1 MSELQKAHLI
11 ELSKTDPPTV
21 VGSPVPVQFNPT
33 TLNLRISNHT
43 EGGNAQGQPSR
54 QYIATSTVL
63 TLDLVFDTADEGDTD
78 HPRSVRERTGIVER
92 YVLPQKEGTETPPK
106 LRFQWGEGLSFDGLV
121 SQVTIDFEHFAANGT
136 PLRAKV
142 GLSLTEQDAKYK
154 VVPSSAKAKAPSPG
168 GPLPGMPGSAG
179 LGLSAGLSAG
189 FSAGISVG
197 ASLSL
202 SASASV
208 GVALGG
214 ETAVDFAARVGL
226 DPTAWR
232 ALDVDL
238 GGDLTLQAGVEVG
251 FDASVSASAGIGA
264 SAGFSAGAAAPA
276 EASFGLT
283 AGGGAAEGGGFALA
297 AAGGVA
303 SAVAATQVVQTA
315 TAAGAARQAFA
326 GGDSTAA
333 TAAALPRPGL
343 PEQVRTPLA
352 STGMPSP
359 AQQAAAPPA
368 PPPPRVDP
376 RAVSWGFSVPLRPR
390 TGSLA
395 GSQEAPPPVRAVPTV
410 APWIELPGAPASGRN
425 VGDRGASSR
434 RRSCGCA
441 GSCGCRGGAR

>member
-1 MSELQKAHLI
+1 MSELLKAELI
-11 ELSKTDPPTV
+11 ELTLKDPPEP
-21 VGSPVPVQFNPT
+21 VGDPVPVQFNPT
-33 TLNLRISNHT
+33 TLNLRISNRT
-43 EGGNAQGQPSR
+43 EGGDAQGRPSR

-63 TLDLVFDTADEGDTD
+63 TLDLVFDTADEGETD
-78 HPRSVRERTGIVER
+78 RPRSVRERTGIVEK
-92 YVLPQKEGTETPPK
+92 YVLPRNQGTEVPPK
-106 LRFQWGEGLSFDGLV
+106 LRFRWGEGLSFDGV
-121 SQVTIDFEHFAANGT
+121 VGSVTIDFEHFAADGT

-142 GLSLTEQDAKYK
+142 ALSLTEQDAKYK
-154 VVPSSAKAKAPSPG
+154 VVPSSAKAKAPAPG
-168 GPLPGMPGSAG
+168 GPLPGMPGSAGLG

-283 AGGGAAEGGGFALA
+283 AGGGATEGGGFALA

-303 SAVAATQVVQTA
+303 SAVAATQVVQTT
-315 TAAGAARQAFA
+315 TAADTAWQAFA
-326 GGDSTAA
+326 VGDATASAA
-333 TAAALPRPGL
+333 TALPRPGL
-343 PEQVRTPLA
+343 PEQPRTPLA
-352 STGMPSP
+352 SSGMPSP

-376 RAVSWGFSVPLRPR
+376 RAASWGFSVPLRPR

-425 VGDRGASSR
+425 VGSSSR
-434 RRSCGCA
+434 RRPCGCA